1 MSVPPRPTLTALT
14 AGSASSS
21 FSLSTKPKSTKRK
34 GPLTDDDTA
43 PQPRPMPKS
52 AKTAA
57 SFPTSVSGSAE
68 PSTKKRKTDPEAVVS
83 NEEVNVDRKKKG
95 KEGKAKKKG
104 GEEEEMTEKGNG
116 TTKRNGN
123 GKEKQRKSKKTKVS
137 GSAHVDMDT
146 SNVGGGGVTSEM
158 DGSLVNGARERAA
171 DMSTRSMKMGRK
183 NGQLLEE
190 TVAVD
195 VDFEHAG
202 TDVNDLSSSTKPKS
216 KKSKKAGT
224 TERSSLP
231 SIDVEEGAEDYPK
244 AVTKLSGPTLS
255 WLASLDMRERGEGED
270 SGEFFWFGYLYN
282 LIIIQVLSNQSRK

>member
-1 MSVPPRPTLTALT
+1 MSVPPRPMLAALT

-34 GPLTDDDTA
+34 GPLTDDDIA

-52 AKTAA
+52 VKTAA
-57 SFPTSVSGSAE
+57 SFPMSVSGSAE
-68 PSTKKRKTDPEAVVS
+68 PSIKKRKTDSGEAVVS
-83 NEEVNVDRKKKG
+83 NEEVNVNRKKKG

-123 GKEKQRKSKKTKVS
+123 GKEKERKSKKTKVS

-146 SNVGGGGVTSEM
+146 SSVGGGGVTSEM

-171 DMSTRSMKMGRK
+171 DMSTRSTKTGRK

-195 VDFEHAG
+195 VDLEHAG

-244 AVTKLSGPTLS
+244 AVKKLSGPTLS

-270 SGEFFWFGYLYN
+270 SGELFLAWIF
-282 LIIIQVLSNQSRK
+282 I